1 MSEYSD
7 IRQSLWR
14 IKNKKMESIK
24 KRPKILVFSTELIS
38 DPGIDQAGLRKIHY
52 SPSVYVI
59 SLPCSSG
66 IKPRWIIRALEKG
79 FDGVFIAA
87 DGHECS
93 YSPQCAELTNTII
106 TTSQTMMKE
115 RGISPKRIRMA
126 AICSVCAEPFASH
139 MENFSRI
146 LSELG
151 DVKEE
156 IKA

>member
-1 MSEYSD
+1 MST
-7 IRQSLWR
+7 
-14 IKNKKMESIK
+14 ESFS
-24 KRPKILVFSTELIS
+24 PKILVFSTDKIS

-66 IKPRWIIRALEKG
+66 IKPRWIMRALQKG

-93 YSPQCAELTNTII
+93 YSSKCSDHTNNLIVE
-106 TTSQTMMKE
+106 SQRLMKE
-115 RGISPKRIRMA
+115 NNINPKRIRMA
-126 AICSVCAEPFASH
+126 ALCSVCAEPFVSH
-139 MENFSRI
+139 MGNFSRI

-151 DVKEE
+151 SIDSETYSPS
-156 IKA
+156 

>member
-1 MSEYSD
+1 
-7 IRQSLWR
+7 
-14 IKNKKMESIK
+14 MESIK

-59 SLPCSSG
+59 RLPCSSG
-66 IKPRWIIRALEKG
+66 IKPRWILRAIEKG

-93 YSPQCAELTNTII
+93 YSPHCAELTNNII

-115 RGISPKRIRMA
+115 KGISPKRIRMA

-146 LSELG
+146 LSELD

>member
-1 MSEYSD
+1 
-7 IRQSLWR
+7 
-14 IKNKKMESIK
+14 MEKDSF
-24 KRPKILVFSTELIS
+24 RPKILVFSTDKIS

-66 IKPRWIIRALEKG
+66 IKPKWIMRALEKG

-93 YSPQCAELTNTII
+93 YSPKCAELTNNII
-106 TTSQTMMKE
+106 VESQKMMKE
-115 RGISPKRIRMA
+115 QNINPKRIRMA

-139 MENFSRI
+139 MENFTRI
-146 LSELG
+146 LSEL
-151 DVKEE
+151 E
-156 IKA
+156 ISN